1 MAAAARGC
9 PVIVRLMGEGQLDV
23 AADDLAALNTLDS
36 ELEAAIDSGDEATFR
51 AALHALL
58 ENVRKVGK
66 PLPADSLAPSELILP
81 PADAHIDEVRSML
94 GDEGLIPD

>member
-1 MAAAARGC
+1 MAAEPRGC

-23 AADDLAALNTLDS
+23 AEDELSSLNTLDA
-36 ELEAAIDSGDEATFR
+36 ELEAAIESGDETAFR
-51 AALHALL
+51 TALHALL

-66 PLPADSLAPSELILP
+66 PLPPDSLEPSELILP

>member
-1 MAAAARGC
+1 M
-9 PVIVRLMGEGQLDV
+9 IVRLMGEGQLDV
-23 AADDLAALNTLDS
+23 AAEDLSALNTLDD
-36 ELEAAIDSGDEATFR
+36 ELESAIESGDETSFR

-94 GDEGLIPD
+94 GDEGLIPE

>member
-1 MAAAARGC
+1 M
-9 PVIVRLMGEGQLDV
+9 IVRLMGEGQLDV
-23 AADDLAALNTLDS
+23 AAADLPALNSLDDQ
-36 ELEAAIDSGDEATFR
+36 LESAIESGDEATFR

-58 ENVRKVGK
+58 ENVRKVGT
-66 PLPADSLAPSELILP
+66 PLPPDSLAPSELILP

>member
-1 MAAAARGC
+1 
-9 PVIVRLMGEGQLDV
+9 MGEGQLDV
-23 AADDLAALNTLDS
+23 ADEDLSALNTLDD
-36 ELEAAIDSGDEATFR
+36 ELESAIESGDETAFR

-66 PLPADSLAPSELILP
+66 PLAADSLAPSELILP